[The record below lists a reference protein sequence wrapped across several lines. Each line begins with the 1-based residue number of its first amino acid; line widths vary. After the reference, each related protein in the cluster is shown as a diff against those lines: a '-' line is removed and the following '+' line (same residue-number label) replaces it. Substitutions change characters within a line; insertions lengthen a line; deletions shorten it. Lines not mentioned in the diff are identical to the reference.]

1 MPGPTARFLGAG
13 MALLLC
19 LGCGGGSVAFREGR
33 KAELHKDYDSALVHY
48 EKAVQSEPDN
58 PQYLVREKLVRT
70 QASLYHLK
78 QGRRLMSA
86 NRPDDA
92 VGEFHKAVSIDP
104 SNEAAGQEFSRL
116 LAVQAAAKR
125 TRETTLRQALKAR
138 EETSAGVGVQLKSLP
153 AEPIAHI
160 RISADS
166 RKVYETLAK
175 LANVNVAFTADFQ
188 PRPVSLDLTNEKL
201 EDALRVVA
209 FQTKTFWKA
218 VTQNTILVIPDT
230 PNNRRDYEEE
240 VMKTVYLSNPLSAAD
255 RTAITTALKQILG
268 LQRIIDNPDSN
279 AIIIRDTPAKVSAAE
294 RMIRS
299 LDRGKAEI
307 LIEVAVVEADRDR
320 VRDLG
325 LVPAIAPPSP
335 SGSQLLFG
343 YTPRATTTTGIA
355 ATPLNR
361 LGRLSSADFS
371 VVLPG
376 AVASALLSDSHTR
389 ILQNPQ
395 IRTSDGQTAK
405 LRIGSSIPYATGSF
419 LPSFT
424 GAAATTGGLG
434 LLASTQFQFKD
445 VGVNLDI
452 TPRLLPDGEVS
463 IHASI
468 EISSLQPSINIGGLL
483 EPTFGQRKIE
493 HDIRLK
499 EGEVNLL
506 GGLIEST
513 VTRTVTGLPLLG
525 QIPGLRYL
533 FSSEHTARVETE
545 VLVMLTPRVIR
556 LPEPALETAQSTPAA
571 GSVATPTPEVTPP
584 QEPPGQRQ

>member
-1 MPGPTARFLGAG
+1 MPGPKVRFLGAG
-13 MALLLC
+13 MALLLF

-33 KAELHKDYDSALVHY
+33 KAELRKDYDSALVHY

-58 PQYLVREKLVRT
+58 PQYLVREKLART

-92 VGEFHKAVSIDP
+92 VGEFQKAVSIDP
-104 SNEAAGQEFSRL
+104 SNAAAGQELSRL
-116 LAVQAAAKR
+116 LAAQAATKR
-125 TRETTLRQALKAR
+125 ARESTLRQALKAR
-138 EETSAGVGVQLKSLP
+138 EEASAPAGVQLKPLP

-175 LANVNVAFTADFQ
+175 LANLNVAFTADFQ
-188 PRPVSLDLTNEKL
+188 ARPVSLDLTNEKL
-201 EDALRVVA
+201 EDALHVVA
-209 FQTKTFWKA
+209 YQTKTFWKA
-218 VTQNTILVIPDT
+218 VTANTILVIPDT

-240 VMKTVYLSNPLSAAD
+240 VVKTVYLSNPLSPAD
-255 RTAITTALKQILG
+255 RTAITTALKQIL
-268 LQRIIDNPDSN
+268 LIQKIIDNPDSN
-279 AIIIRDTPAKVSAAE
+279 AIIIRDTAAKVSAAE
-294 RMIRS
+294 KMIRS

-307 LIEVAVVEADRDR
+307 LIEVAVVEADRNR
-320 VRDLG
+320 IRDLG
-325 LVPAIAPPSP
+325 LVPAIPPPAP
-335 SGSQLLFG
+335 SGSQLIFG
-343 YTPRATTTTGIA
+343 YTPRTGTTTGVG

-361 LGRLSSADFS
+361 LNRLDYADFS

-395 IRTSDGQTAK
+395 VRVSDGQTAK
-405 LRIGSSIPYATGSF
+405 LRIGSSVPFATGSF

-434 LLASTQFQFKD
+434 LLASTQFQFRD

-463 IHASI
+463 LHASI
-468 EISSLQPSINIGGLL
+468 EISSLQAPIVIGGLS

-493 HDIRLK
+493 QDIRLK

-513 VTRTVTGLPLLG
+513 FTRTVTGLPLLG
-525 QIPGLRYL
+525 QVPGLRYL
-533 FSSEHTARVETE
+533 FSSEHATRVETE

-556 LPEPALETAQSTPAA
+556 LPEPALEAAQSSPAA
-571 GSVATPTPEVTPP
+571 GSVPTPTPEVTPP
-584 QEPPGQRQ
+584 QEPPGQPQ